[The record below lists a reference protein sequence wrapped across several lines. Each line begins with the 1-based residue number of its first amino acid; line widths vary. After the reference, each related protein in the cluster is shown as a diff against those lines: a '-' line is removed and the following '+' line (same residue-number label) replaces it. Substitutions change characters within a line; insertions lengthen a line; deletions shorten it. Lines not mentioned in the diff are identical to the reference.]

1 MINEQMT
8 KEFKNKTRLQ
18 LKAKSLKLKAFTL
31 LELLLVIAII
41 AVLAGIIMFSLNP
54 AERIQKANNTKR
66 KADVD
71 SIKRAI
77 NTYGLDNGGT
87 ELDLS
92 ICTNTICEICSTTDV
107 GTCTTVG
114 KLNIGGLIGTQL
126 SSIPLDPREGSRGV
140 NGTGYFISKTGE
152 YTKVIALGAE
162 LGEVITSDGVT
173 RSGTVA
179 SVTFTPNVAKRNST
193 GPFAAGVM
201 VQTNQNVDPWISDAV
216 YFSHGNNIS
225 KNFRNN
231 IDFNQG
237 SIVFWITPE
246 WNGNDGLLHY
256 FLLQASH
263 GYVRL
268 FKNTSNQLVAQ
279 LANSSASVDA
289 SSWTAGS
296 TYLVVARWDTR
307 NKLNGTNYVSLSVG
321 DSHTFGGTS
330 ISDMTSFTPG
340 GFMHFGSYDAAS
352 SYRYGANAIIEGLTI
367 YRRPLFDGTYGIDV
381 GNGDEIAQIYNSGNG
396 QDPTLITGSWD
407 VVFALPTNASIGT
420 IVTGTGNAWSH
431 PHSSNLL
438 YTDTTNTGG
447 FMMNGTPSNDG
458 WSEIP
463 WYKVGGASGVV
474 AVYQPIG
481 ATDIAN
487 SYVNRANPGTYNASP
502 VVAPTW
508 DATNGWTFNGTT
520 QYLDTGVIPS
530 DGWSMIIRW
539 SNLSGYDRFSGIY
552 EAGNNFYL
560 SPQYGS
566 VLKSYGH
573 GNYNSSSGALTSGV
587 MAVAGD
593 SGYLNGNLD
602 AVLTPNSWSTI
613 YSVWIGAA
621 NGTYPGLKITG
632 RIQAVGLYSST
643 LSSTQVT
650 NVTSAMQNLSSSGT
664 YLTPTALGSTE
675 KIFAGGYKFIS
686 NGGNQG
692 IYRTFTATSGGDYVL
707 RALGHSDGTCNP
719 KIQITR
725 ADGTTVITSLAGTTT
740 STRTAPNVYIFT
752 WESPAAESEQVQ
764 LINTA
769 ASGTCYWHQVE
780 VISNLVSNPSFE
792 NGSGDPWI
800 PTGWSNQLMVIGDTS
815 QELSII
821 HSGNSSLR
829 INPVT
834 HPVNACVYLLVASS
848 VDRFVS
854 MGGWFNGINPHQ
866 FKWGFKDPVNGGF
879 PQYLLSGNS
888 YLTVPSNSSW
898 KHTSYVGRVKGSP
911 RYMN

>member
-1 MINEQMT
+1 MT
-8 KEFKNKTRLQ
+8 KKLKSKTKSQ
-18 LKAKSLKLKAFTL
+18 PIAKRLKLKAFTL

-41 AVLAGIIMFSLNP
+41 SALAGIIMFSLNP

-77 NTYGLDNGGT
+77 NTYGLDNGGV
-87 ELDLS
+87 EFDLTL
-92 ICTNTICEICSTTDV
+92 CTNTICEICSTTDS
-107 GTCTTVG
+107 GTCTTAG

-126 SSIPLDPREGSRGV
+126 SSIPLDPRVGSRGV
-140 NGTGYFISKTGE
+140 NGTGYFVSKTGE

-179 SVTFTPNVAKRNST
+179 SVTFTPNVAKRNSA

-237 SIVFWITPE
+237 SIIFWITPE

-367 YRRPLFDGTYGIDV
+367 YRRPLFDGVYGIDV

-407 VVFALPTNASIGT
+407 VVFALPTNASTGT
-420 IVTGTGNAWSH
+420 LATGTGNAWSH

-438 YTDTTNTGG
+438 YTSTTNTGG
-447 FMMNGTPSNDG
+447 FMLGADAITDG
-458 WSEIP
+458 WTNIGSP
-463 WYKVGGASGVV
+463 SSV
-474 AVYQPIG
+474 A
-481 ATDIAN
+481 A
-487 SYVNRANPGTYNASP
+487 
-502 VVAPTW
+502 
-508 DATNGWTFNGTT
+508 
-520 QYLDTGVIPS
+520 
-530 DGWSMIIRW
+530 
-539 SNLSGYDRFSGIY
+539 
-552 EAGNNFYL
+552 
-560 SPQYGS
+560 
-566 VLKSYGH
+566 
-573 GNYNSSSGALTSGV
+573 
-587 MAVAGD
+587 
-593 SGYLNGNLD
+593 
-602 AVLTPNSWSTI
+602 
-613 YSVWIGAA
+613 
-621 NGTYPGLKITG
+621 
-632 RIQAVGLYSST
+632 
-643 LSSTQVT
+643 LSS
-650 NVTSAMQNLSSSGT
+650 N
-664 YLTPTALGSTE
+664 E
-675 KIFAGGYKFIS
+675 KIFAGGYKFTS
-686 NGGNQG
+686 NGDNQG

-725 ADGTTVITSLAGTTT
+725 ADGTTVITSLIGTTT
-740 STRTAPNVYIFT
+740 STRAAPNIYIFT

-769 ASGTCYWHQVE
+769 SSGTCYWHQVE
-780 VISNLVSNPSFE
+780 VLVNLVNNPSFE
-792 NGSGDPWI
+792 TGSGDPWM
-800 PTGWSNQLMVIGDTS
+800 PTGWPNASLITGESSQDFVIKNSGLSSFKETVSSYGWADISSNSLLASVDTYYSSGFWTKLTSGASWVSYWYGWGPEYSSGDLYEVYSQSTAKFNHVVLRGYRNDNTRRIGIRTTDSNNVNYDDFYFFQLSPISLTVTS
-815 QELSII
+815 ANLTNSTEA
-821 HSGNSSLR
+821 SGLR
-829 INPVT
+829 I
-834 HPVNACVYLLVASS
+834 
-848 VDRFVS
+848 D
-854 MGGWFNGINPHQ
+854 G
-866 FKWGFKDPVNGGF
+866 KDT
-879 PQYLLSGNS
+879 YTRSIE
-888 YLTVPSNSSW
+888 
-898 KHTSYVGRVKGSP
+898 KIIDVKGSIEFHVTP
-911 RYMN
+911 RHSFSVADKFGFTKPVIAHLYIDANNSLKLYKENATILRLTGVWNGVSVDGDWSSPTLNAGTKYNMEITYESSTSMKLIVDGVERINIALTGKKFGVTPSGILYLGSDNTGSNQYDMTVDTGTIVFKLI